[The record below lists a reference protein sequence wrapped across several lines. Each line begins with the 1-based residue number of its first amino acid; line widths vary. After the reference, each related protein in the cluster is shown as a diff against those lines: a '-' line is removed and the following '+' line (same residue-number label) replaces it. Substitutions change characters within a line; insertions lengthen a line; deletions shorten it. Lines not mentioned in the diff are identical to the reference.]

1 MEVKYNNKW
10 YDVLDTREFFGS
22 TFYAIEDEC
31 RVKWLKDT
39 DVEKNKNKV
48 MANIPDKIYL
58 REVDLVEVGDFLS
71 ENNDK
76 TDIEYIRKDVL
87 IKKALDYIEN
97 NIYDHYDG
105 DNEYGICGG
114 YVKKEEFI
122 KNFKD
127 YMKGE

>member
-1 MEVKYNNKW
+1 MKVNEAPEKIILSADRDTQIIYDKW
-10 YDVLDTREFFGS
+10 VT
-22 TFYAIEDEC
+22 
-31 RVKWLKDT
+31 KDYT
-39 DVEKNKNKV
+39 D
-48 MANIPDKIYL
+48 NIK
-58 REVDLVEVGDFLS
+58 
-71 ENNDK
+71 
-76 TDIEYIRKDVL
+76 IEYIRKDVL